1 MAEIEGGS
9 PVAELVAALVAARAA
24 RVLAGAPGPT
34 AAGFSGAIG
43 AGKTT
48 TIRLVA
54 HALAARGFSVATV
67 PERLP
72 AHLFAK
78 YLADPAAHAWLFQAA
93 MAHLRAH
100 DAYDAFEQDVDFLLF
115 ERYIGEDGVFFDA
128 NVASGTIDLAAHPE
142 YAAEYAAITGSAET
156 YFRARCALFVSGH
169 TTFGRACARP
179 RRRAGAG
186 ATARASATRT
196 RTTRTSARCST
207 CARRGS
213 RRRRMRGAGASSP
226 LTTARTARCTCPRVK

>member
-34 AAGFSGAIG
+34 AAVFSGAIG

-54 HALAARGFSVATV
+54 QALAARGFSVATV

-156 YFRARCALFVSGH
+156 YFRARCALFVNVH
-169 TTFGRACARP
+169 TTFELACARM
-179 RRRAGAG
+179 
-186 ATARASATRT
+186 
-196 RTTRTSARCST
+196 
-207 CARRGS
+207 S
-213 RRRRMRGAGASSP
+213 RRDRPGERDAYTDNPYFRTVFDMREAWIAAQADAWGGRVVTFDNRAHSP
-226 LTTARTARCTCPRVK
+226 LHVSACEITGN